1 MSLRNQTIQVQML
14 YKDSRERIDTS
25 LLVVAAAVAVAI
37 VGANLDVD

>member
-1 MSLRNQTIQVQML
+1 MSLRNQMIQVQML

-25 LLVVAAAVAVAI
+25 LVVAAAVAVAI